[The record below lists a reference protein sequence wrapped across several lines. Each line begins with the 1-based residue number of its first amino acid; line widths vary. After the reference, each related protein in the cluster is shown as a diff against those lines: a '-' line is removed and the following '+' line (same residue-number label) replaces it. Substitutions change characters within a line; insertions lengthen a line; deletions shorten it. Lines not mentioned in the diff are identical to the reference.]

1 MKVAGD
7 RLQRIQTASGEQDQ
21 ILVNPGDPTKNI
33 PPTYKPK
40 VSQQGK
46 PYNEYRLWY
55 NF

>member
-21 ILVNPGDPTKNI
+21 ILVNPGDSTKNI

-46 PYNEYRLWY
+46 TL
-55 NF
+55 